1 MKGIRV
7 NCIITNEEKYFNS
20 TVLRNK
26 LNKFGSEENFR
37 KFYVSK
43 PAAKLLKSG
52 LTIEQVRSKLNSS
65 FQKQVD
71 VEILYKLKLLKT
83 GKRKRKMLSQEEIK
97 VKREQT
103 EKNEREWFGLQEK
116 MKSCTKTWVEE
127 MTGGPNKCQVPYG
140 GTCIRP
146 DIYYDNE
153 HNKQGRCTPC
163 PYHEHCLCTN
173 KEVV

>member
-1 MKGIRV
+1 MKGLRV

-52 LTIEQVRSKLNSS
+52 LTIEQVRQKLNSNYT
-65 FQKQVD
+65 KQVD
-71 VEILYKLKLLKT
+71 IEILYKLKLLKS
-83 GKRKRKMLSQEEIK
+83 GKRKKKQLSPEETK
-97 VKREQT
+97 QVREQT
-103 EKNEREWFGLQEK
+103 VANEREWYNHQEK
-116 MKSCTKTWVEE
+116 MKTCSKTWVEE
-127 MTGGPNKCQVPYG
+127 MTGGPNRCQVPYG

-153 HNKQGRCTPC
+153 GSKEGRCKPC
-163 PYHEHCLCTN
+163 PHHEHCLCSG
-173 KEVV
+173 KDVR

>member
-1 MKGIRV
+1 MKGLRV

-26 LNKFGSEENFR
+26 LNKFGSEENFKR
-37 KFYVSK
+37 FYVSK

-52 LTIEQVRSKLNSS
+52 LTIDQVRTKLNSS
-65 FQKQVD
+65 CTKQVD

-83 GKRKRKMLSQEEIK
+83 GKKKRKFLSPEELK
-97 VKREQT
+97 ERRERT
-103 EKNEREWFGLQEK
+103 EKNEREWYDLQEK
-116 MKSCTKTWVEE
+116 IKSCSKTWVEE
-127 MTGGPNKCQVPYG
+127 MTGGPNRVQVPHG

-153 HNKQGRCTPC
+153 GSREGRCRPC
-163 PYHEHCLCTN
+163 PYHQHCLCTN
-173 KEVV
+173 KELR

>member
-20 TVLRNK
+20 TALRTK
-26 LNKFGSEENFR
+26 LNKFGSEESFR

-43 PAAKLLKSG
+43 PAAKLLKTG
-52 LTIEQVRSKLNSS
+52 LSVDQVRAKLNSNYS
-65 FQKQVD
+65 KQVD
-71 VEILYKLKLLKT
+71 IEILYKLKLLKA
-83 GKRKRKMLSQEEIK
+83 GKKRKKQISPEEIK
-97 VKREQT
+97 ERRKQT
-103 EKNEREWFGLQEK
+103 EENERNWYSLQEK
-116 MKSCTKTWVEE
+116 MKSCSKTWVEA
-127 MTGGPNKCQVPYG
+127 MTGGPDRCQIPYG

-153 HNKQGRCTPC
+153 GNRGGRCRPC

-173 KEVV
+173 KELR

>member
-26 LNKFGSEENFR
+26 LNKFGSEDNLR
-37 KFYVSK
+37 KYYVSK

-52 LTIEQVRSKLNSS
+52 LTIDQVRNKLNSS
-65 FQKQVD
+65 YQKQVD
-71 VEILYKLKLLKT
+71 IEILYKLKLLKT
-83 GKRKRKMLSQEEIK
+83 GKKRKKQVSPEEARQL
-97 VKREQT
+97 REQT
-103 EKNEREWFGLQEK
+103 EHNEKVWYNHQEK
-116 MKSCTKTWVEE
+116 MKTCSKTWVEE
-127 MTGGPNKCQVPYG
+127 MTGGPNRVQIPYG

-153 HNKQGRCTPC
+153 GSKQGRCKPC
-163 PYHEHCLCTN
+163 PYHEYCLCTN

>member
-1 MKGIRV
+1 MKGISV

-37 KFYVSK
+37 KYYVSK
-43 PAAKLLKSG
+43 SAAKLLKSG
-52 LTIEQVRSKLNSS
+52 LSIDQVRARLNSNYS
-65 FQKQVD
+65 RTVD
-71 VEILYKLKLLKT
+71 VEVLYKLKLLKT
-83 GKRKRKMLSQEEIK
+83 GKRKKGYVSPEEAKQI
-97 VKREQT
+97 REQT
-103 EKNEREWFGLQEK
+103 EVNEREWYNHQEK
-116 MKSCTKTWVEE
+116 MKTCSKTWVEE

-153 HNKQGRCTPC
+153 GNREGRCKPC
-163 PYHEHCLCTN
+163 PYHEHCLCEG
-173 KEVV
+173 KEVR

>member
-1 MKGIRV
+1 MKGLRV

-52 LTIEQVRSKLNSS
+52 LTIDQVRQKLNSNYTR
-65 FQKQVD
+65 QVD
-71 VEILYKLKLLKT
+71 IEILYKLKLLKS
-83 GKRKRKMLSQEEIK
+83 GKRKKKQLSPEEAK
-97 VKREQT
+97 QVREQT
-103 EKNEREWFGLQEK
+103 VVNEREWYNRQEK
-116 MKSCTKTWVEE
+116 MKTCSKTWVEE
-127 MTGGPNKCQVPYG
+127 MTGGPNRCQVPYG

-153 HNKQGRCTPC
+153 GSREGRCKPC
-163 PYHEHCLCTN
+163 PYHEHCLCSG
-173 KEVV
+173 KDVR